1 MRSSSGFFLSV
12 VALVAGIA
20 LSEAQ
25 AQQTH
30 QWIARELDARDY
42 KLSSYEQNGLYY
54 CSSRDQ
60 KIIET
65 QFENG
70 YVLLIFEHAAPRF
83 FREKEIAPD
92 LLGKLRAIETG
103 QFYSVLCIHS
113 FFRDDWQ
120 ERYDAEH
127 TVSDRLL
134 NIRKEQENRE
144 FVEIQ

>member
-1 MRSSSGFFLSV
+1 MRSSVGVFLAV
-12 VALVAGIA
+12 VLVLTNIA

-25 AQQTH
+25 AQETR
-30 QWIARELDARDY
+30 QWITRELDARDY
-42 KLSSYEQNGLYY
+42 KLSAYEQNGLYY

-60 KIIET
+60 IVDT

-83 FREKEIAPD
+83 FLEKEIVPD
-92 LLGKLRAIETG
+92 LVGKLRAIEVG
-103 QFYSVLCIHS
+103 QFYSILCIHS

-134 NIRKEQENRE
+134 NIRKESTE
-144 FVEIQ
+144 FVAIP